1 MYVEYFLY
9 FVLLNKFYIPDVQ
22 ILHMT
27 NYYQVLV

>member
-9 FVLLNKFYIPDVQ
+9 FVLLGKLYIPDVQ